1 MSSLDLAADT
11 CVRTCL
17 GVKKNEKVLVITD
30 KDRVEVAEAILLK
43 ASEYGSSA
51 EMIEI
56 PIGKVHGEEPSSEI
70 SSKML
75 EYDVLFF
82 VTSRSLSHTKARI
95 NASAKGVRVA
105 SMPTITREIM
115 ERTMSA
121 DYIKINEMSVKVASV
136 LMEGSKIRVVTDK
149 GTDISFSI
157 LGRESHGE
165 DSGRLLKKGAFGN
178 LPAGEAYIAPVEG
191 SANGVFVVDGSIGGI
206 GKVSEVKIE
215 VKDGFA
221 VDISGSKDL
230 EIKEML
236 DSVKDKNAYNIAELG
251 IGTNDK
257 AIITGCTL
265 EDEKVLGTCHIA
277 LGNSKSFGGDTDVPI
292 HIDCVI
298 SDPTIYVDDK
308 LLMEKGKLLL

>member
-1 MSSLDLAADT
+1 MSSLELAADT
-11 CVRTCL
+11 CVRTCV

-51 EMIEI
+51 EIIEI
-56 PIGKVHGEEPSSEI
+56 PIGKVNGEEPSLEI

-75 EYDVLFF
+75 EYNVLFF
-82 VTSRSLSHTKARI
+82 VTSKSLSHTKARI
-95 NASAKGVRVA
+95 AASAKGIRVA
-105 SMPTITREIM
+105 SMPTITREVM
-115 ERTMSA
+115 ERTMGA
-121 DYIKINEMSVKVASV
+121 DYIKINEVSVKVASI
-136 LMEGSKIRVVTDK
+136 LMKGSKVSVVTDK

-157 LGRESHGE
+157 LGRGSHGA
-165 DSGRLLKKGAFGN
+165 DSGRLLEKGAFGN

-191 SANGVFVVDGSIGGI
+191 TANGVFIADGSVGGI
-206 GKVSEVKIE
+206 GKVADVKVEVRK
-215 VKDGFA
+215 GFA
-221 VDISGSKDL
+221 VSISGSKST
-230 EIKEML
+230 EIKKRL
-236 DSVKDKNAYNIAELG
+236 DSVDDINAYNIAELG

-277 LGNSKSFGGDTDVPI
+277 LGNSKSFGGQTDVPI

-298 SDPTIYVDDK
+298 SAPTIWIDDL
-308 LLMEKGKLLL
+308 LLMEKGKLLI